1 MSNLD
6 AEIRE
11 MLGTYVNF
19 CLARFASS
27 QRRDNSL
34 RSRVSEVHIDDGFA
48 FGQYIETTFCS
59 RNSDPDP
66 NTRFG

>member
-1 MSNLD
+1 MSSLD

-19 CLARFASS
+19 CLARFVSS

-34 RSRVSEVHIDDGFA
+34 RSRAPEVHIDQGFV
-48 FGQYIETTFCS
+48 FGQYTETTFCS
-59 RNSDPDP
+59 RNSDPDR
-66 NTRFG
+66 NT